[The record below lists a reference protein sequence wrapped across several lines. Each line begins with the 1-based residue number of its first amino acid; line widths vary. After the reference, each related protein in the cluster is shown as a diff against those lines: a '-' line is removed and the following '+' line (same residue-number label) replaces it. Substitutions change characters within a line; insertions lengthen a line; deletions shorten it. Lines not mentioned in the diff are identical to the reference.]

1 MKINEILNEFKQ
13 EVAELKNKVILTKN
27 NTERYSN
34 EVNQLTQ
41 SVLKLVNI
49 TNSLCECVEALYK
62 EQIGD

>member
-27 NTERYSN
+27 NTESYNN